1 MKNIIVLFVATLITL
16 LAFSCGDSSKKEL
29 GKKLE
34 NDLKV
39 FSESLPGYSWL
50 NDSQNHEHNAY
61 KDSIDYYFNKNLKA
75 EKYQEAAVYL
85 ITYSEILYQKM
96 QYDSVQFEKLRNL
109 YTHHKE
115 SISGE
120 AQTKLCYYLGTQS
133 HLIHDLVQSNKW
145 LKKGIAIEQ
154 ESKDHKQI
162 QGFSNF
168 AIGQNYS
175 LLREFE
181 TAEKHLMEALRIFV
195 EVEDFKNQGTVSLML
210 FNSYMQKG
218 AYKEAEAHLTKGLQI
233 VKKQNAEPLIFS
245 AYSMFVN
252 LNVAK
257 ADTLTAIQ
265 YIDSLAL
272 FAQAHPNIPN
282 YHKTIANQ
290 LLAFK
295 FIAQREE
302 NEAVEYLKKARELS
316 DASQSPDLQM
326 RTLFQELMFT
336 EIFDKPLKN
345 VEEVEEFYNEIAA
358 SDEPNRQYM
367 SQMGTA
373 LFKFYQKKG
382 AHEKANSYA
391 RFLMEDKNKA
401 LDEAINSRLF
411 ELEQKYQ
418 AEQKEKKILLQDK
431 QLELQKK
438 WIVSLVVA
446 VVFIF
451 LLLTLLIVWNKNRS
465 ILREQKLT
473 ESFTSQLLTKT
484 EDERKRIA
492 SDLHDS
498 VSNELVNLRH
508 ELENHSFLYK
518 DKIDTILSEVR
529 NISRNLSPT
538 LFDKLGL
545 KQSVEQLTD
554 RAQNQH
560 NFLLTSEIDYSAS
573 LNPEMELQLYRIIQE
588 ATTNIIKHADAIAGK
603 ITIWEDSNYV
613 FVEIKDNG
621 KGFEADKMLESGN
634 CFGLL
639 NIKERAKFMGGT
651 VQIKS
656 DKNGTEIKV
665 SLPKKQ

>member
-265 YIDSLAL
+265 YIDSLAI

>member
-1 MKNIIVLFVATLITL
+1 MKNLRVLFIAFLFSL
-16 LAFSCGDSSKKEL
+16 LAFSCGNSPEKEI
-29 GKKLE
+29 
-34 NDLKV
+34 
-39 FSESLPGYSWL
+39 SEEPKSELDEYKNNLPGYSWL
-50 NDSQNHEHNAY
+50 DNSDNYTHESF
-61 KDSIDYYFNKNLKA
+61 KDSVFYYFHTNLKA
-75 EKYQEAAVYL
+75 KNYEDAALYIL
-85 ITYSEILYQKM
+85 TYTEVLRNTM
-96 QYDSVQFEKLRNL
+96 QYDSLFYHDSENLLQDHQDKL
-109 YTHHKE
+109 
-115 SISGE
+115 SGE
-120 AQTKLCYYLGTQS
+120 SRTKLMYYLGTQS
-133 HLIHDLVQSNKW
+133 HLKHDLTQSSEW
-145 LKKGIAIEQ
+145 LRKAMAIPV

-162 QGFSNF
+162 IGFSNF
-168 AIGQNYS
+168 AIAQNYS
-175 LLREFE
+175 MQREFE
-181 TAEKHLMEALRIFV
+181 KAEEHLVEALRIFE
-195 EVEDFKNQGTVSLML
+195 EVEDLKNQGTVNLLL
-210 FNSYMQKG
+210 FNMYMQKS
-218 AYKEAEAHLTKGLQI
+218 AYKEAEVYLERGLQI
-233 VKKQNAEPLIFS
+233 VKKQKSEPLTFS
-245 AYSMFVN
+245 AYSMYVN

-257 ADTLTAIQ
+257 TDTLHAIT
-265 YIDSLAL
+265 YIDSLAV
-272 FAQAHPNIPN
+272 FAEAHPNIPN

-295 FIAQREE
+295 HIAKREE
-302 NEAVEYLKKARELS
+302 KDAVEYLKKARELS

-336 EIFDKPLKN
+336 EIFDKPLEN

-367 SQMGTA
+367 SQMGAA
-373 LFKFYQKKG
+373 LFKFYRKKG
-382 AHEKANSYA
+382 KHEKANLYA
-391 RFLMEDKNKA
+391 SFLMEDKNKA
-401 LDEAINSRLF
+401 LEEAVNSRLF

-431 QLELQKK
+431 QLEAQKK

-473 ESFTSQLLTKT
+473 ENFTSQLLTKT

-545 KQSVEQLTD
+545 QQSVEQLTD

-560 NFLLTSEIDYSAS
+560 SFLLTSEIDYSAS
-573 LNPEMELQLYRIIQE
+573 LNLEKELQLYRIIQE

-603 ITIWEDSNYV
+603 ITIWEDANYV

-621 KGFEADKMLESGN
+621 KGFDADKMLESGN

-656 DKNGTEIKV
+656 GKNGTEIKV